1 MNCFAHVS
9 QTATYVARRPRV
21 GVPPCALA
29 FRVAH
34 LRRRC
39 RKSGS
44 LPAGSATES
53 GIQRVN
59 HAHVPSKTRGRGIR
73 DLGVARARGALK
85 NLFRTVVYRTSYRTG
100 QVDTLGSADRLESG
114 GKVWFSNGFCALF
127 DAPGRLVNRSIAGVT
142 ERSVRKDVAVLSTCP
157 IQGLG
162 AIEGVYAGRHF
173 SMWGDVSYFPP
184 GDALA
189 ASSSSSGVGDAF
201 AGGTA
206 HFAAHLLQNS
216 FAGATCHKTVTD
228 PADEERA
235 G

>member
-73 DLGVARARGALK
+73 DLGVARARGGLK
-85 NLFRTVVYRTSYRTG
+85 NLFRTVVYRIPDIVG
-100 QVDTLGSADRLESG
+100 PVDTLGSADRLESG

-127 DAPGRLVNRSIAGVT
+127 DAPGRLVNRSISGVT
-142 ERSVRKDVAVLSTCP
+142 EHSVRKDVAVLSTCP
-157 IQGLG
+157 ILGRG
-162 AIEGVYAGRHF
+162 AIEGVHTRRPF
-173 SMWGDVSYFPP
+173 SRWGDVSYFPP
-184 GDALA
+184 GDAVVA
-189 ASSSSSGVGDAF
+189 PSSGTRAADAF
-201 AGGTA
+201 AGGSP

-216 FAGATCHKTVTD
+216 FAGATCHKTVAD
-228 PADEERA
+228 AADEERA

>member
-1 MNCFAHVS
+1 VNCFAHVS

-21 GVPPCALA
+21 GVPPCALV
-29 FRVAH
+29 FWVAH

-59 HAHVPSKTRGRGIR
+59 RAHVPSKTRGRGVR
-73 DLGVARARGALK
+73 DLAVVRARGGLK
-85 NLFRTVVYRTSYRTG
+85 YLFRTVVYRILG
-100 QVDTLGSADRLESG
+100 IVGPVDTLGSADRLESG

-127 DAPGRLVNRSIAGVT
+127 DAPGRLVNRSIASVT
-142 ERSVRKDVAVLSTCP
+142 ERSVRKDVAVLGTCP
-157 IQGLG
+157 IPGPS
-162 AIEGVYAGRHF
+162 AIERVYARRHF
-173 SMWGDVSYFPP
+173 SMWDDVSYFPP
-184 GDALA
+184 GDAVA
-189 ASSSSSGVGDAF
+189 ASSASSGAADAF
-201 AGGTA
+201 AGGTV

-216 FAGATCHKTVTD
+216 FAGATCHKTVAD
-228 PADEERA
+228 AADEERA